1 MGDHI
6 NAVFFYKKMYGCFAR
21 QPKKEDIILNEV
33 TILPSGPYPKQ
44 NCNVYCTC
52 GFTLKTCFLF
62 AVPCCLYTVCVVHVK
77 GVLMVKVLNLFIYIN
92 YFDLILVPL
101 KRSSN
106 HKSREEFIVKS

>member
-1 MGDHI
+1 MGSI
-6 NAVFFYKKMYGCFAR
+6 LWVTILTWVFFLQENVWQFCQAAKKRGHNS
-21 QPKKEDIILNEV
+21 KV

-77 GVLMVKVLNLFIYIN
+77 GVLMVKVLNLFIY
-92 YFDLILVPL
+92 
-101 KRSSN
+101 
-106 HKSREEFIVKS
+106 H